1 MTWVLSNLPSCGVL
15 YVCVYDS
22 HMTRGQRRKMVEL
35 VVQKDSSEGKILPVG
50 TNLSSAPG
58 HLLSVEREV
67 LQHKNI
73 YNS

>member
-1 MTWVLSNLPSCGVL
+1 
-15 YVCVYDS
+15 
-22 HMTRGQRRKMVEL
+22 MVEL

-58 HLLSVEREV
+58 HLLSVETEV